1 MTTDLKVGA
10 ILQSNGQC
18 RFTVWGPELDS
29 VELELQ
35 SPKKETV
42 AMQTSEDGYWSA
54 TVDNVAAGTQYFYRL
69 NQSEDLRPDPASF
82 YQPEGVHG
90 PSAVVDLSR
99 YQWNDD
105 GWKNIPWQD
114 YIIYEVHIGTFTKEG
129 TFESAIAQL
138 ADLKALGITA
148 IEILPVSQFPGE
160 RNWGYDGVFPYATQ
174 NSYGGPD
181 GLKRLV
187 DACHREGLAVILD
200 VVYNHFGPEGNYT
213 GCYGPYTTDKYSTPW
228 GNAINFDDTWSDGVR
243 QYCIQNALYWLREF
257 HVDGLRL
264 DAIHAIYDFS
274 AKHLLAEL
282 AEEVAELSEQ
292 LGKPLYVTAESDLND
307 TRIIRPADQ
316 GGFALQAQWSD
327 DFHHALHTL
336 VTGERYGYYHD
347 FGTCEDLATAIRD
360 RFVYSGKFSPFRRRR
375 HGNAATDLP
384 SHQFI
389 VCAQNHDQI
398 GNAKGCDRLSKLI
411 PFDALK
417 LTAAALI
424 TSPYIPLLFMG
435 EEYGEVAPFNYFID
449 HSDPDLVEAVYEGR
463 KREFKEAHGFGEPAP
478 AHEVATY
485 EASKLNWNLRQ
496 EGQHKTL
503 LNFYRR
509 LLELRRQLKLNTPSY
524 SKEIAIHTGR
534 DRDQQVIVYQRTTA
548 DGPLLFLMNF
558 MQAETTIELE
568 APPKPWR
575 LMLDSATP
583 EWDGPGSSLPE
594 KITAAQSLELSS
606 LGFALYSAA

>member
-1 MTTDLKVGA
+1 MTADLKIGA
-10 ILQSNGQC
+10 ILKSNGQC

-29 VELELQ
+29 VELELV
-35 SPKKETV
+35 SPQKDTV
-42 AMQTSEDGYWSA
+42 LMQKSEDGYWTT
-54 TVDNVAAGTQYFYRL
+54 TVENVAAGTQYFYRV

-90 PSAVVDLSR
+90 PSAVVDLSQ
-99 YQWNDD
+99 YQWSDD

-114 YIIYEVHIGTFTKEG
+114 YVIYEVHIGTFTKEG
-129 TFESAIAQL
+129 TFEAAIAQL

-148 IEILPVSQFPGE
+148 IEILPVAQFPGD

-174 NSYGGPD
+174 NSYGGPE
-181 GLKRLV
+181 GFKRLV

-213 GCYGPYTTDKYSTPW
+213 GCFGPYTTDKYNTPW

-243 QYCIQNALYWLREF
+243 EYCIENALYWLREF

-274 AKHLLAEL
+274 AKHVLAEL
-282 AEEVAELSEQ
+282 AEEVAKLSDQ

-307 TRIIRPADQ
+307 TRIIRSPEQ
-316 GGFALQAQWSD
+316 GGFALQAQWCD

-375 HGNAATDLP
+375 HGNDATDLP

-417 LTAAALI
+417 LTAAVLL

-449 HSDPDLVEAVYEGR
+449 HSDPELVKAVYEGR
-463 KREFKEAHGFGEPAP
+463 KREFREAHGFGEPAP
-478 AHEVATY
+478 AHEVSTF
-485 EASKLNWNLRQ
+485 EASKLNWDSRRS
-496 EGQHKTL
+496 GHHKTL
-503 LNFYRR
+503 LDFYRR
-509 LLELRRQLKLNTPSY
+509 LLELRRQLQLSTPSY
-524 SKEIAIHTGR
+524 SADIDIKVAR
-534 DRDQQVIVYQRTTA
+534 DRDQEVIVYQRSLP

-558 MQAETTIELE
+558 QQAVTTIELE
-568 APPKPWR
+568 APQQPWQ
-575 LMLDSATP
+575 LKLDSAAT
-583 EWDGPGSSLPE
+583 EWNGPGSSLPE
-594 KITAAQSLELSS
+594 TIAEAQTLELPPLS
-606 LGFALYSAA
+606 FTLYAVA